1 MIASPFLLKTAPPRL
16 GRALFARPRLDQR
29 WSEISDRTAIIVTAP
44 QGFGKTTL
52 LAQWRRRWLERGA
65 FVAWVSLDA
74 QDDRAQFVDVL
85 LFALRAATG
94 RESFATAAMQGRL
107 QENRELEA
115 LTTLLAEVAALAT
128 PTVIVLDDAHR
139 MPQATLRELLSYL
152 LNNAPPNLQFLIGSR
167 RPLELQL
174 SDLLATGRLANVDAG
189 DLRLK
194 LEESVEFL
202 RSRFGSKLGMD
213 DAVRLHELTEGW
225 PLGLQ
230 LAAATIERASDPN
243 AMVRQLNARR
253 GDIQRFFFESL
264 LSQRTEE
271 EAGFL
276 VRLSILETVSA
287 DLCAAVTRHP
297 DATRLL
303 DHVVRSSPLVMEGE
317 DREWIRLHAMGRD
330 FLLGQFDKLPIEE
343 RRACY
348 ERAAAWY
355 AEHGQLQEAARHAW
369 AAGNEAMAVQH
380 AARCLRDIASEGR
393 MSDARD
399 WLRRLPAS
407 VLSRDVRLLI
417 TAAWIEGL
425 GDGAANVP
433 ALISQVRRHP
443 QFDATCALEVALASA
458 AAGTFCDKPG
468 LVAEALRE
476 VSEPLVGATPLH
488 LVSLAN
494 QRAILAMHSGE
505 TERARQVLSDCLAA
519 TAREPLLRLPLGF
532 ADFAIGLTHLWEGN
546 PARAVSVLQ
555 PRLEA
560 AEREMGRR
568 SIVASMLAA
577 GCAAAFYLQDSMA
590 EAVAVL
596 ADRLDVI
603 ERAGMPD
610 PIVLAYRVLAE
621 SAARR
626 GDERRALDM
635 LQSLHEVGLSREF
648 PRLVVASLF
657 GQVRI
662 HVMASRVGTA
672 AEVLESAMALRP
684 TFERP
689 EYRAFLAMLDRRLA
703 IAAASVRLSR
713 SDPEG
718 ADAALR
724 AIPDPPP
731 WLRCNP
737 DVLSCRALRALA
749 AHELGQPG
757 AREALNE
764 AVSLAELRGMR
775 RIVEEAHPGL
785 AALIA
790 PAQVASASE
799 AGPKAAQETDR
810 VAGAGTAVPG
820 QGSPASGLLTP
831 KEAQI
836 LSLLAAGMANKEIAR
851 AMDIGEQTVKWHL
864 KNVFF
869 KLNAASRRH
878 AVDRARVLGLIS
890 A

>member
-1 MIASPFLLKTAPPRL
+1 MGYAWSTGVTVAGDFGERSVAWGAGMIASPFLLKTAPPRL
-16 GRALFARPRLDQR
+16 GRALFARPRRDQR

-74 QDDRAQFVDVL
+74 QDDRSQFVDVL

-94 RESFATAAMQGRL
+94 RESFATAAIQSRL
-107 QENRELEA
+107 QESRELEA

-139 MPQATLRELLSYL
+139 MPQAALRELLSYL

-174 SDLLATGRLANVDAG
+174 TDLLAAGRLANVDAG

-253 GDIQRFFFESL
+253 GDIQRFFFETL
-264 LSQRTEE
+264 LSQRTDE

-276 VRLSILETVSA
+276 VRISILDTVSA
-287 DLCAAVTRHP
+287 DLCAAVTLHP
-297 DATRLL
+297 DAARLL
-303 DHVVRSSPLVMEGE
+303 DQMVRSSPLVMEGE
-317 DREWIRLHAMGRD
+317 DREWVRLHAMGRD
-330 FLLGQFDKLPIEE
+330 FLLGQFDKLAVEE

-355 AEHGQLQEAARHAW
+355 ADHGQFQEAARHAW
-369 AAGNEAMAVQH
+369 AAGNEELAVQH
-380 AARCLRDIASEGR
+380 ASRCLREIGSEGR
-393 MSDARD
+393 VGEARD
-399 WLRRLPAS
+399 WMRRLPPS
-407 VLSRDVRLLI
+407 VVARDVRLQL
-417 TAAWIEGL
+417 TAAWIQAL
-425 GDGAANVP
+425 SDGAETVP
-433 ALISQVRRHP
+433 GLIAQVRKHP
-443 QFDATCALEVALASA
+443 QFDATCALEAALVSA

-476 VSEPLVGATPLH
+476 IEEPLPVATPLH
-488 LVSLAN
+488 VVSLAN
-494 QRAILAMHSGE
+494 QRSIVALHSGD
-505 TERARQVLSDCLAA
+505 TERARQILGECLAA
-519 TAREPLLRLPLGF
+519 VRREPSLRLPLGF
-532 ADFAIGLTHLWEGN
+532 ADLTTGLSYLWEGN
-546 PARAVSVLQ
+546 PARAIGVLQ
-555 PRLEA
+555 PRLDA

-568 SIVASMLAA
+568 SMVASILAGA
-577 GCAAAFYLQDSMA
+577 YAAALYLQDSMDA
-590 EAVAVL
+590 AVATL

-610 PIVLAYRVLAE
+610 PVVLAYRVLADV
-621 SAARR
+621 SARR
-626 GDERRALDM
+626 GDHRRALDT
-635 LQSLHEVGLSREF
+635 LQSMYDIGLSRDL
-648 PRLVVASLF
+648 PRLVVASLL

-662 HVMASRVGTA
+662 HVMGSRVETA
-672 AEVLESAMALRP
+672 EEVLASAQSLRS

-689 EYRAFLAMLDRRLA
+689 EYRPFLRMLNTRLA
-703 IAAASVRLSR
+703 VATASVRLSR

-718 ADAALR
+718 ADAVLR
-724 AIPDPPP
+724 SVAEAPA
-731 WLRCNP
+731 WLRCSP
-737 DVLSCRALRALA
+737 DVLAWRALRALA
-749 AHELGQPG
+749 AHQLGRPG
-757 AREALNE
+757 ARELLDE

-775 RIVEEAHPGL
+775 RIVEEVHPGL
-785 AALIA
+785 AGLIV
-790 PAQVASASE
+790 P
-799 AGPKAAQETDR
+799 AGPASTGETALGAAQRNDR
-810 VAGAGTAVPG
+810 ATRGSTAAPG
-820 QGSPASGLLTP
+820 EASPASGLLTP

-836 LSLLAAGMANKEIAR
+836 LSLLASGMANKEIAR
-851 AMDIGEQTVKWHL
+851 
-864 KNVFF
+864 
-869 KLNAASRRH
+869 
-878 AVDRARVLGLIS
+878 
-890 A
+890 